1 MAKTQ
6 TYFQYAIAAGHG
18 QAGSLV
24 NIETIKPSGDKYFL
38 YPSLAP
44 NRLSRGLLRRRAD
57 GANYLTGLASVTWVF
72 AGLTRAQWRY
82 LQDTY
87 TVGGDSYSGPVTL
100 RTKSGETDAYANYNA
115 VLNLPPM
122 DGLQYKP
129 GGFPDFE
136 VQFTHLEA
144 L

>member
-6 TYFQYAIAAGHG
+6 TYFQYALAAGHG

-24 NIETIKPSGDKYFL
+24 NIETIKPTGDLYFL

-44 NRLSRGLLRRRAD
+44 NKVIRGVLRRRLD
-57 GANYLTGLASVTWVF
+57 GNDYVTGLASLTWLF
-72 AGLTRAQWRY
+72 GALTRAQWRY

-87 TVGGDSYSGPVTL
+87 TVGGNSYSGPVTV
-100 RTKSGETDAYANYNA
+100 RSNSGEGGAYANYNA
-115 VLNLPPM
+115 IIHVPPM
-122 DGLQYKP
+122 HTLQYKP
-129 GGFPDFE
+129 GGFPDVE
-136 VQFTHLEA
+136 VQFSNLEA